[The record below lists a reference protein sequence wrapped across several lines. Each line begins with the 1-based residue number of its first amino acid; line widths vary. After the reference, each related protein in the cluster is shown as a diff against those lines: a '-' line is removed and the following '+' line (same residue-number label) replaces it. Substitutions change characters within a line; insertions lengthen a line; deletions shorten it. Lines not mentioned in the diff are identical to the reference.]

1 MVTRS
6 YISYIS
12 HISTGG
18 GIFEPGMALDID
30 GFKCLEELT
39 ISENRTLWKELT
51 VALIN
56 WDGSF
61 KQASESLKKLS
72 INSCRLP
79 RDWLDRLDRRLAGY
93 PFPFPNLQVLNA
105 RGSVLTTS
113 LVELLNRNVPNLEIL
128 RWRRKAP
135 CFSAICKLSTSKVRK
150 NPTHNLSFLC
160 HIWINK
166 YERKSCACAMPIA
179 TRPPSFHLDA
189 FFSWCSIR

>member
-1 MVTRS
+1 
-6 YISYIS
+6 
-12 HISTGG
+12 
-18 GIFEPGMALDID
+18 MALDID

-79 RDWLDRLDRRLAGY
+79 RDWLQRELY

-128 RWRRKAP
+128 R
-135 CFSAICKLSTSKVRK
+135 
-150 NPTHNLSFLC
+150 
-160 HIWINK
+160 
-166 YERKSCACAMPIA
+166 
-179 TRPPSFHLDA
+179 
-189 FFSWCSIR
+189 

>member
-1 MVTRS
+1 
-6 YISYIS
+6 
-12 HISTGG
+12 
-18 GIFEPGMALDID
+18 MALDID

-39 ISENRTLWKELT
+39 ISENRTLGT
-51 VALIN
+51 ASFALIN
-56 WDGSF
+56 WDLSF

-79 RDWLDRLDRRLAGY
+79 RDWLQWEIY

-189 FFSWCSIR
+189 FFSWWCSIR